1 MHFCPTFSYIYY
13 LLCMQHQ
20 VIFFLFLQDVEKDY
34 NPKDLA
40 TFLLGQN
47 PELLQQ
53 NFGSQLAIN
62 RWASYL
68 FILIDL

>member
-1 MHFCPTFSYIYY
+1 
-13 LLCMQHQ
+13 MQHQ